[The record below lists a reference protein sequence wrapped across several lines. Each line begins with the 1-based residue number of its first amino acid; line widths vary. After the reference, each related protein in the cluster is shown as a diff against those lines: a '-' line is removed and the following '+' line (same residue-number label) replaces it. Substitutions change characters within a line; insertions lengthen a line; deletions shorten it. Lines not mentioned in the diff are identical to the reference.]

1 VVLRFDSLR
10 NVSLNQQ
17 TNPYFEIVKK
27 EAKFIVLWEKQK
39 TLVPHPDE
47 GSFEKILVAS
57 GRQQANRDF
66 PTILLSFL

>member
-1 VVLRFDSLR
+1 MVLRFDSLR

-27 EAKFIVLWEKQK
+27 QAKFRVSLEKQK

-47 GSFEKILVAS
+47 GSFEKILVEPAGIEPAS
-57 GRQQANRDF
+57 IHASEKA
-66 PTILLSFL
+66 LHV